1 MTESRLTTAPA
12 PEQPKLV
19 PARGGSSIRAAGWA
33 LAIAGLIFYASSRS
47 NVVATGVTRIDDKFA
62 HFAVYGLLGT
72 LVCRIGGRGR
82 FAALGSCLLVAM
94 YAASDEWHQ
103 SFVPGRFADVGD
115 WIADTLG
122 AAVAIGLY
130 TRWAWYR
137 QWLERPLW
145 SRQRRI
151 DNS

>member
-1 MTESRLTTAPA
+1 MTETRLKAAPA

-19 PARGGSSIRAAGWA
+19 PARRGSSIRAAGWA
-33 LAIAGLIFYASSRS
+33 LAIAGLIFCASSRS

-72 LVCRIGGRGR
+72 LACRIAPRGK
-82 FAALGSCLLVAM
+82 FAALGAWLLVAL

-103 SFVPGRFADVGD
+103 SFVPGRFADLGD

-130 TRWAWYR
+130 VRWGWYR

-151 DNS
+151 DKS